1 MKKKIYTRPISVV
14 LSDEMFNRIKIITD
28 QGDIGFSDYIREAI
42 QEKLANRNEINKE
55 ELKNGNRTF
64 HTPSLV

>member
-14 LSDEMFNRIKIITD
+14 LSDEMFNKIKLITD

-42 QEKLANRNEINKE
+42 QEKLANRNEFNKE
-55 ELKNGNRTF
+55 EIKNEK
-64 HTPSLV
+64 